1 MPITTKRRKA
11 QKEAEVAIVRLQDL
25 AREQAE
31 RLGPYADQARDQA
44 SQKLLQARGWTAPRL
59 ETAAHRVED
68 TVAPRVAELLNTA
81 AHRVD
86 PKPPRRGLRALRQNR
101 KVTRTLLIGGA
112 AVVGGALVY
121 SMVRMRQASQ
131 DAEWQEHLDQARDQV
146 RETRE
151 NLGSNASEA
160 ADKTAGNATKNKAKE
175 PARAATSSNKGG
187 STKSP

>member
-11 QKEAEVAIVRLQDL
+11 QKEAEVAVVRLQDL

-31 RLGPYADQARDQA
+31 RLGPYAGQARDQA
-44 SQKLLQARGWTAPRL
+44 SRKLLQARGWTAPRL

-68 TVAPRVAELLNTA
+68 TVAPRVAELLTTA

-86 PKPPRRGLRALRQNR
+86 PKPSRRGLRALRQDR
-101 KVTRTLLIGGA
+101 KVSRTLLIGGA
-112 AVVGGALVY
+112 AVVGGVLVY
-121 SMVRMRQASQ
+121 SLVRMRQASQ

-151 NLGSNASEA
+151 NLGTNVSEA
-160 ADKTAGNATKNKAKE
+160 NGKATKNSSKE
-175 PARAATSSNKGG
+175 TARAGTGSDKGG
-187 STKSP
+187 STKSS